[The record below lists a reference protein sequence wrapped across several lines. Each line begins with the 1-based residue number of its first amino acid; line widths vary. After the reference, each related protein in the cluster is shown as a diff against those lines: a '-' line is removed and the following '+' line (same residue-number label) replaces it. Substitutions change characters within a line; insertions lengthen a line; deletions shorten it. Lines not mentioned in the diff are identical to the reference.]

1 MESDETI
8 VEISKTSSFLI
19 NQLLVF
25 DDICDV
31 FILGG
36 GFTPLLIEN
45 IVKKELCARFKCLVT
60 RFGMCAWECLGINQE
75 ELVEEE
81 GAPEAPTPAME
92 GQTRG
97 ASEQ

>member
-1 MESDETI
+1 M
-8 VEISKTSSFLI
+8 
-19 NQLLVF
+19 
-25 DDICDV
+25 
-31 FILGG
+31 
-36 GFTPLLIEN
+36 
-45 IVKKELCARFKCLVT
+45 
-60 RFGMCAWECLGINQE
+60 GMLGINPE